1 MKKSIQSMR
10 IYLLDRNPE
19 MYAEWSK
26 YFYGL
31 KNVSIICSDF
41 VEFMRRNKVDCVV
54 SPANAYGIMDGGYDE
69 AITAWFGNDLQERVQ
84 QYIVDNLYGE
94 QPVGSSILIDTGLD
108 GIKLI
113 HTPTMRTPS
122 IIKDE
127 RLVYHCT
134 RSSLIAALNGGV
146 SSVVLP
152 AFGAATGCVPYETVA
167 QMMWRAYDQLNNSPD
182 KIDWKY
188 ADSQNF

>member
-1 MKKSIQSMR
+1 MKKSIQSLK

-19 MYAEWSK
+19 MYAAWNK
-26 YFYGL
+26 HFYGL
-31 KNVSIICSDF
+31 NNVTIVCSDF

-69 AITAWFGNDLQERVQ
+69 AISAWFGNDLQERVQ
-84 QYIVDNLYGE
+84 RYIVDNLYGE
-94 QPVGSSILIDTGLD
+94 QPVGSSIIIDTNLE

-127 RLVYHCT
+127 NLVYHCT
-134 RSSLIAALNGGV
+134 RSCLITALDGGV
-146 SSVVLP
+146 NSVVLP

-167 QMMWRAYDQLNNSPD
+167 QMMWRAYDQLSNPPQ
-182 KIDWKY
+182 KIDWQY
-188 ADSQNF
+188 AESQKF

>member
-1 MKKSIQSMR
+1 MRKSIQS
-10 IYLLDRNPE
+10 IKVYLLDRNPE
-19 MYAEWSK
+19 MYAAWSK
-26 YFYGL
+26 HFYGL
-31 KNVSIICSDF
+31 NNVSIVCSDF

-54 SPANAYGIMDGGYDE
+54 SPANSYGIMDGGYDE

-84 QYIVDNLYGE
+84 RHIVDNLYGE
-94 QPVGSSILIDTGLD
+94 QPVGTSIILDTNLD
-108 GIKLI
+108 GVKLI

-127 RLVYHCT
+127 SLVYHCT
-134 RSSLIAALNGGV
+134 RSCLITALNGGV

-167 QMMWRAYDQLNNSPD
+167 QMMWRAYDQLNNPPD
-182 KIDWKY
+182 EIDWEY
-188 ADSQNF
+188 AGNRNF